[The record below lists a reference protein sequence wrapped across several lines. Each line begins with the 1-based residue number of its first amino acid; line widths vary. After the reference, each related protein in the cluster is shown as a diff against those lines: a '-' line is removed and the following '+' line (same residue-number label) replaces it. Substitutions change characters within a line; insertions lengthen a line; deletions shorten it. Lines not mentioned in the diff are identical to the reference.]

1 MAYRFADLSGCNKYL
16 WFFQISSGHE
26 NTNGQSI
33 AVIRQAPS
41 NPNFFLAS
49 QPISTTNRQTTPQT
63 QTYRLVT
70 TDEVRTAT
78 TTNTSGNGGHG
89 LQNNLRSQ
97 MVNQNTPQVVNQSGQ
112 QVIQYIPQSPQPTGN
127 FITIMPTNG
136 NWSNQV
142 RYHMNKYGF

>member
-1 MAYRFADLSGCNKYL
+1 MFLGIYL
-16 WFFQISSGHE
+16 WCFQISSGQE
-26 NTNGQSI
+26 NNGQSI

-49 QPISTTNRQTTPQT
+49 QPISTSSRQTHQT

-70 TDEVRTAT
+70 TDEVRTLGGT
-78 TTNTSGNGGHG
+78 PGGGGHG
-89 LQNNLRSQ
+89 HLQNMRPQ
-97 MVNQNTPQVVNQSGQ
+97 MVNQNTPQVANQTGQ

-127 FITIMPTNG
+127 IITIMPTNS

-142 RYHMNKYGF
+142 RYNKNIFIL